1 MHVCI
6 ACFLTY
12 SQEHK
17 PVGTSDISEPRL
29 PANYAVVADY
39 EPAEANE
46 TGLTE
51 GTLAKVLCKTPT
63 GKLVVNMFTM

>member
-1 MHVCI
+1 M
-6 ACFLTY
+6 TY

-17 PVGTSDISEPRL
+17 LVGTSDISEPRL

-39 EPAEANE
+39 EAAEANE

-63 GKLVVNMFTM
+63 GKLGIKLFKM